1 MAAQNLRNL
10 KTEIAGGR
18 NITVLLAKLYVKPL
32 IAKKKGTTDG
42 NLPATI
48 FELILHYLNQINR
61 SGTEDKGSD
70 YTARY

>member
-18 NITVLLAKLYVKPL
+18 NITLLLAKLYVNPL
-32 IAKKKGTTDG
+32 IAKKKGTTYG
-42 NLPATI
+42 NLAATI
-48 FELILHYLNQINR
+48 FELRLHYLNQINR
-61 SGTEDKGSD
+61 SETEDKVSD